1 LIMTSHWTAAPKEN
15 VPPARI
21 RGLWFAF
28 LAVFLSLLVPAAWGD
43 VYKWTDERG
52 NTVISNARPAHLD
65 KVKNFEVAV
74 EEPKGAVAT
83 PTEKMLLDKLDR
95 LERLLAQQYVQQAQI
110 APPPTYGSYNPAPPP
125 PPPGYFGSDYSGYYP
140 SLLSSPSFFYGGRS
154 MVSRPRFAF
163 AHSGGAV
170 RGGFAHHGRR

>member
-1 LIMTSHWTAAPKEN
+1 MTSHLPATPKEN
-15 VPPARI
+15 VLPARI
-21 RGLWFAF
+21 RGVWFAF

-83 PTEKMLLDKLDR
+83 PAEKMLLDKLDR
-95 LERLLAQQYVQQAQI
+95 LERQLLAQQYVQQAQI

-163 AHSGGAV
+163 AHSGSAV